1 MFLFN
6 YVVTNSFWNIKDH
19 TSISC
24 TMKCNTI
31 ERVVAAKSLK
41 QGLWASADDMLNHT
55 QTADSIV
62 EVIFH
67 CAQASADLQ

>member
-31 ERVVAAKSLK
+31 ERVAAKSLK

-62 EVIFH
+62 KVIFH
-67 CAQASADLQ
+67 WAQASADLQ

>member
-41 QGLWASADDMLNHT
+41 QGLWASADDMLNHPDT
-55 QTADSIV
+55 IV
-62 EVIFH
+62 KVIFH
-67 CAQASADLQ
+67 WAQASADLQ